1 MKRSR
6 LLLIPLLALLAAL
19 ALWLNPGGGDPWAA
33 PPGRDLIPALQMSV
47 HSGPGKGQIEKGVLL
62 SSATPFDRIPLK
74 LPLPPAYR
82 LALQIERVDG
92 TGSFSIGFRMGD
104 AQTVAV
110 LDAGPD
116 HSSGLDLVDQKGWK
130 SNESTRF
137 GPLFPAG
144 RRVSVT
150 LHCSPGTVR
159 VEVEGRS
166 AVEWSG
172 LSNRLSLFRHWTGDW
187 DLFVGSFG
195 ARFRIHRA
203 RLCDPEPVPG

>member
-19 ALWLNPGGGDPWAA
+19 AFWLNPGSAVPWAA
-33 PPGRDLIPALQMSV
+33 PPGRDLLPALQVSV
-47 HSGPGKGQIEKGVLL
+47 HSGPGKGTFEQGILV
-62 SSATPFDRIPLK
+62 SSPTPFDRIPLK
-74 LPLPPAYR
+74 LSLPPAYR
-82 LALQIERVDG
+82 LALQIERLDG

-104 AQTVAV
+104 AQSVAV

-130 SNESTRF
+130 SNESTRL

-144 RRVSVT
+144 RRVSVI
-150 LHCSPGTVR
+150 LHGSPGAVR
-159 VEVEGRS
+159 VEIDGRT
-166 AVEWSG
+166 ALEWNG
-172 LSNRLSLFRHWTGDW
+172 LSSRLSLFRHWNGDW

-203 RLCDPEPVPG
+203 RLCDPEPGPG